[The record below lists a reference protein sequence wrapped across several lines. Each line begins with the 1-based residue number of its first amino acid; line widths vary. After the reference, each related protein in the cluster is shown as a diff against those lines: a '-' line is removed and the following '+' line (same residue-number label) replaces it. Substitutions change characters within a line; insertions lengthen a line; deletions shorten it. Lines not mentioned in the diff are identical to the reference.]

1 MRLILIISFL
11 LTVVGC
17 AQTESDGSAALSP
30 VSADTSYVVGQ
41 DYRVLEQAIVD
52 APDVIELFFY
62 GCEACSVIAPELE
75 SWSKEREL
83 TLGLVPV
90 HSETQLVDA
99 ARLYHTLTSMGRGDL
114 HISAFRLYRE
124 ESDLKGEDR
133 LNAFLSEQE
142 VDQAEFWSAWQS
154 EEVQQR
160 LVGSYALNAMVRTRV
175 TPTFIVYGK
184 YVVEQDYLI
193 SDKGSVFSILDY
205 LIELEK

>member
-1 MRLILIISFL
+1 
-11 LTVVGC
+11 
-17 AQTESDGSAALSP
+17 
-30 VSADTSYVVGQ
+30 
-41 DYRVLEQAIVD
+41 
-52 APDVIELFFY
+52 IELFFY

-114 HISAFRLYRE
+114 HIAAFKLYRE

-142 VDQAEFWSAWQS
+142 VDQDEFWSAWQS
-154 EEVQQR
+154 EDVQQS
-160 LVGSYALNAMVRTRV
+160 LDVSNARTELIDTHM
-175 TPTFIVYGK
+175 TPTTIM
-184 YVVEQDYLI
+184 YV
-193 SDKGSVFSILDY
+193 
-205 LIELEK
+205 

>member
-11 LTVVGC
+11 LTAVGC
-17 AQTESDGSAALSP
+17 AQTESEGSAALSP
-30 VSADTSYVVGQ
+30 VSADNSYVVGQ
-41 DYRVLEQAIVD
+41 DYRVMDQAIVG

-75 SWSKEREL
+75 SWSKERKL
-83 TLGLVPV
+83 ALGLVPA

-114 HISAFRLYRE
+114 HIAAFKLYRE

-160 LVGSYALNAMVRTRV
+160 LVGSYALNAMIRTRV
-175 TPTFIVYGK
+175 TPTFIVHGK